1 VKLIYIGVMALFLIA
16 CSSSKYGGVTLS
28 ELEVTDIQPDVKK
41 VLQTSA
47 RETIQSYRLL
57 LDFPADNPFRPRA
70 MHRLGDLLLD
80 YGEQREI
87 KLANENEIEEI
98 SEYSEAVLVY
108 EELLNNYPEYPE
120 ADLVLYQLA
129 RVYDKQGEI
138 EKTSQLLLRLVKDY
152 QYSRHFAEANFRL
165 GELNFLYGNYQQ
177 AAVSYSAVLEM
188 GKDRPFYEQSLLKYS
203 WSVFKRDRLDDA
215 LKSFFTLI
223 DLKLGQLN
231 FDQISGKPLDIGK
244 ADQEILDDI
253 LRGMTLIFALK
264 NSPEE
269 LELFS
274 QRYGR
279 VDYNHLIY
287 QRLAELYHK
296 EERYL
301 NEAQTYA
308 AYITDYSESHNA
320 AIFQLRLV
328 DSFRFL
334 NDMELMVK
342 AKEKFLNEFWLP
354 DMAVTGFS
362 AEYLA
367 HTTTFAKAYLNDLT
381 DFYHARFQK
390 AKLATDFDAA
400 VNWYQTYLK
409 VFHAEDNAIEK
420 HFLLAELLF
429 ENGRYEQA
437 GHEYEQVAYHYPAHQ
452 RAAEAGYSAILS
464 YQNLLA
470 INVDDGTDSWRQ
482 LQRQSALRFTASFPN
497 DLRVPNTVLAL
508 AGDDFERGD
517 NENALLLVKL
527 LLDGDQVLD
536 DEDAFSAWMIVGH
549 ISFQNNDFMQA
560 EQAFQSA
567 RNHQDD
573 FNKQAQELEEWLAS
587 SIYKQAEA
595 MLALGEARKAV
606 DNLLRIELL
615 APGSKVVAQAKY
627 DAAAKLIGLEEWQQ
641 AAGLL
646 ESFQTTY
653 PRHELQSEVPVKL
666 AYVYMK
672 LARIADAAYAYEQI
686 ASQSQ
691 DADVQQEALLQ
702 SAQLYRQE
710 NNFIKAAAV
719 YKRYIYKYPGVSEQ
733 DFYARSQ
740 LAEIY
745 AKLGQFKK
753 RDYWLDEIIK
763 NAELAAVQQ
772 DDTVQYYAA
781 EASLILAESTLN
793 EFDSINLV
801 EPLRENLAN
810 KKQKMEMA
818 LAAYR
823 KTSDYGFAEFVTA
836 ASHRIGEIYFKLSI
850 ALLESSRPGG
860 LDEEELE
867 QYAMM
872 LEEQAYPFEEQA
884 IKFLESNVAR
894 VNDGLYTEW
903 IEKSFGTLRKL
914 LPVQYAKQEI
924 SNEVIDVLH

>member
-1 VKLIYIGVMALFLIA
+1 MKSLCIGVMALFLIA

-28 ELEVTDIQPDVKK
+28 ELEVTEIEPEVQQ

-70 MHRLGDLLLD
+70 MHRLADLLLD

-87 KLANENEIEEI
+87 KLASESEIQEI
-98 SEYSEAVLVY
+98 SEYSEAVIVY
-108 EELLNNYPEYPE
+108 EELLSSYPDYPKT
-120 ADLVLYQLA
+120 DLVLYQLA

-138 EKTSQLLLRLVKDY
+138 EKTSQLLLRLVRDY

-165 GELNFLYGNYQQ
+165 GELNFLYGDYQQ

-188 GKDRPFYEQSLLKYS
+188 GNGRPFYEQSLLKYS
-203 WSVFKRDRLDDA
+203 WSIFKQDRLDDA
-215 LKSFFTLI
+215 LKSFLTLI
-223 DLKLGQLN
+223 DFKLDQVY

-253 LRGMTLIFALK
+253 LRGVTLIFALK
-264 NSPEE
+264 NSPDE

-274 QRYGR
+274 QRYGQAN
-279 VDYNHLIY
+279 YNHLIY
-287 QRLAELYHK
+287 QSLAELYHK

-308 AYITDYSESHNA
+308 AYIASYPESHHA
-320 AIFQLRLV
+320 AIFQLRQV

-334 NDMELMVK
+334 NDIQKVVE
-342 AKEKFLNEFWLP
+342 AKEQFLNEFWRP
-354 DMAVTGFS
+354 DMEMSGFS

-367 HTTTFAKAYLNDLT
+367 HTTTFAKSYLNELT

-390 AKLATDFDAA
+390 AKLETDFDAA
-400 VNWYQTYLK
+400 VNWYQVYLK
-409 VFHAEDNAIEK
+409 NFNSEDNAIEK

-437 GHEYEQVAYHYPAHQ
+437 GHEYEQVAYYYPDHQ
-452 RAAEAGYSAILS
+452 RASEAGYSAILS
-464 YQNLLA
+464 YQKLLT
-470 INVDDGTDSWRQ
+470 INVDDGTDTWRQ
-482 LQRQSALRFTASFPN
+482 LQRRSALRFTTSFPN
-497 DLRVPNTVLAL
+497 DQRVPNTVLAL
-508 AGDDFERGD
+508 AGGDFERGD

-549 ISFQNNDFMQA
+549 ISFQNNDFLKA
-560 EQAFQSA
+560 EKAFQSA
-567 RNHQDD
+567 RNHQDE
-573 FNKQAQELEEWLAS
+573 FNKKAQESQEWLVS

-595 MLALGEARKAV
+595 LLALGEVRKAV
-606 DNLLRIELL
+606 ANLLRIEQL
-615 APGSKVVAQAKY
+615 APGSNFVAQAKY
-627 DAAAKLIGLEEWQQ
+627 DAAAELIGLEEWQQ

-672 LARIADAAYAYEQI
+672 LVRIADAAYAYEQI

-719 YKRYIYKYPGVSEQ
+719 YKRYIYKYPDVSEQ
-733 DFYARSQ
+733 AFSARSQ

-745 AKLGQFKK
+745 ATLGQFKK

-763 NAELAAVQQ
+763 NAELAALQQ
-772 DDTVQYYAA
+772 DDTIQYYAA
-781 EASLILAESTLN
+781 EASLILAESKLN
-793 EFDSINLV
+793 EFNSIKLV

-810 KKQKMEMA
+810 KKQKMELA

-823 KTSDYGFAEFVTA
+823 KTSDYGFFEFVTA

-867 QYAMM
+867 QYEMM